1 MNHHPRERRS
11 FVEAPLGFSR
21 RLDDLIEELIA
32 MRDALDG
39 DADLEAEPDL
49 EDGCDDEPSLGW
61 AEREARR
68 GRHAARC
75 DPKTGAVYEI
85 DAERDDCDR
94 EVTMPSAGNMPGWDD
109 RQDVNPRLQGY
120 AAPDDAENGHDAEPA
135 DSCP

>member
-49 EDGCDDEPSLGW
+49 EDGCDAEPSLGW
-61 AEREARR
+61 ADSEARR
-68 GRHAARC
+68 GRYAHR
-75 DPKTGAVYEI
+75 TEV

-94 EVTMPSAGNMPGWDD
+94 EVTMPSAGDMPGWDD
-109 RQDVNPRLQGY
+109 RQDVSPRLQGY
-120 AAPDDAENGHDAEPA
+120 ATPDEAEDGHDAGRE
-135 DSCP
+135 DFCP

>member
-49 EDGCDDEPSLGW
+49 EDGCDAEPSLGW
-61 AEREARR
+61 ADSEARS
-68 GRHAARC
+68 GRYGLRC
-75 DPKTGAVYEI
+75 DPLTGAPY
-85 DAERDDCDR
+85 
-94 EVTMPSAGNMPGWDD
+94 
-109 RQDVNPRLQGY
+109 L
-120 AAPDDAENGHDAEPA
+120 DDAENGHDAERE
-135 DSCP
+135 DFCP